1 MRLLLTF
8 LLLSWTGW
16 EANAQEQDRKL
27 LDRLLK
33 PDTTLQNASQNK
45 QFVPGGSNVSKQART
60 KSFYI
65 PERRPEKQFFL
76 SRLFGTKKY
85 ETHGSRFEKQQAN
98 LTTRSQLTK
107 VDVPYSTP
115 AYAGVKTSAD
125 SDKTVD
131 ASEFRDQRPFLV
143 QGKSQKALS
152 RQDRPL
158 TIEQVR
164 ELLNKNK

>member
-1 MRLLLTF
+1 MRLLFTV
-8 LLLSWTGW
+8 LLLGW
-16 EANAQEQDRKL
+16 SGSGALAQEQDRKL

-33 PDTTLQNASQNK
+33 PDTTLQNASQDK
-45 QFVPGGSNVSKQART
+45 QFVAGGSTLSKQAPT

-85 ETHGSRFEKQQAN
+85 ETQGSRFEKQQAN

-107 VDVPYSTP
+107 VDVPYSTA
-115 AYAGVKTSAD
+115 AYGGVKTSAD
-125 SDKTVD
+125 SGKTVE

-152 RQDRPL
+152 QQDRPL